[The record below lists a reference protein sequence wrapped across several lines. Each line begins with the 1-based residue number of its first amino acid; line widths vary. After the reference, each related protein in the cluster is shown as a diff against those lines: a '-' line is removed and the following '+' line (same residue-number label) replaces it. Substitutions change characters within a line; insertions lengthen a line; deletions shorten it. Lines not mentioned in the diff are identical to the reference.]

1 MNLWFRFLFHEQ
13 VICLSI
19 YYVVTLYY
27 ISFFIFIFS
36 IHFALVFV
44 LKWTFERAR
53 HTHGMMA
60 LMVAIL
66 NIFASSLVYVRILPL
81 DKQVDKVGSSG
92 EKTQIKGAD
101 TKFDKSKD
109 YFQFTDRNFLVRF
122 DI

>member
-1 MNLWFRFLFHEQ
+1 MALIVCNF
-13 VICLSI
+13 I
-19 YYVVTLYY
+19 Y
-27 ISFFIFIFS
+27 FFFFIFS

-92 EKTQIKGAD
+92 EQTQIKGTD
-101 TKFDKSKD
+101 TKFDKSKED
-109 YFQFTDRNFLVRF
+109 YFTFTY
-122 DI
+122 